1 MEEVMEIAFG
11 PEFLGQGR
19 TEEKTPNKNAPGSL
33 GIVPIG
39 FLKTMRWKMYNI
51 RFTISAIF
59 RCTVEWR

>member
-1 MEEVMEIAFG
+1 MGKVLEIAFG

-39 FLKTMRWKMYNI
+39 F
-51 RFTISAIF
+51 
-59 RCTVEWR
+59 